1 MSYLVKDYM
10 KKDIVAADEAV
21 SVLEASRIMLDK
33 SIDYVIVLTKGQPVG
48 ILTSHDI
55 VMDVVAKE
63 RNPVKVRISEI
74 MSSPLVGVDPDA
86 DVQDAVKTMVEHG
99 IRTLGVVRDNILY
112 GTLGSRDLARHFN
125 EYSERVTTD
134 IVRAMSHVS
143 IPF

>member
-1 MSYLVKDYM
+1 MSYFVKDYM
-10 KKDIVAADEAV
+10 RKDIVALDESV
-21 SVLEASRIMLDK
+21 SVLEASRIMLAK
-33 SIDYVIVLTKGQPVG
+33 SIDYVIVLSKGQPVG

-55 VMDVVAKE
+55 VMEAVAKE
-63 RNPVKVRISEI
+63 KIPAKVKISEI

-86 DVQDAVKTMVEHG
+86 DVQDAVKTMVEHSV
-99 IRTLGVVRDNILY
+99 RTLGVVRDNILY
-112 GTLGSRDLARHFN
+112 GTLGARDLARHFN

>member
-1 MSYLVKDYM
+1 MSYFVKDYM
-10 KKDIVAADEAV
+10 RKDIVALDEAV
-21 SVLEASRIMLDK
+21 SVLEASRTMLAK
-33 SIDYVIVLTKGQPVG
+33 SIDYVIVLSKGQPIG

-55 VMDVVAKE
+55 VMEAVAKE
-63 RNPVKVRISEI
+63 KIPAKVKVSEI

-86 DVQDAVKTMVEHG
+86 DVQDAVKTMVEHSV
-99 IRTLGVVRDNILY
+99 RTLGVVRDNILY
-112 GTLGSRDLARHFN
+112 GTLGARDLARHFN

>member
-10 KKDIVAADEAV
+10 RKDIVAADEAISV
-21 SVLEASRIMLDK
+21 SEASKIMLSK
-33 SIDYVIVLTKGQPVG
+33 SIDYVIVLRKGQPAG
-48 ILTSHDI
+48 ILTAHDI
-55 VMDVVAKE
+55 VMDVVAKDKIPE
-63 RNPVKVRISEI
+63 KVNISEI
-74 MSSPLVGVDPDA
+74 MSSPLVGVDPDV

-112 GTLGSRDLARHFN
+112 GALGARDLARHFN

-134 IVRAMSHVS
+134 IVRAMSHMS

>member
-1 MSYLVKDYM
+1 MSYFVKDYM
-10 KKDIVAADEAV
+10 RKDIVALDEAV
-21 SVLEASRIMLDK
+21 TVLEASRTMLAK
-33 SIDYVIVLTKGQPVG
+33 SIDYVIVLSKGQPVG

-55 VMDVVAKE
+55 VMEAVAKE
-63 RNPVKVRISEI
+63 KIPEKVKISEI

-86 DVQDAVKTMVEHG
+86 DVQDAVKTMVEHNV
-99 IRTLGVVRDNILY
+99 RTLGVVRDNILY
-112 GTLGSRDLARHFN
+112 GTLGARDLARHFN